1 MSISPQR
8 PILVQAVR
16 DLVAAARSERALVP
30 QDSGERQFY
39 LGVQAAAEEVLH
51 PELGV
56 SRDESWLAHQSPSF
70 REGYMK
76 TSTRLT
82 TAKTA
87 AEPPL
92 RVPLPKPDQ
101 KR

>member
-1 MSISPQR
+1 MNMSPKR
-8 PILVQAVR
+8 PILVRAVR

-30 QDSGERQFY
+30 LDSEARQFY
-39 LGVQAAAEEVLH
+39 LGVEAAAEEVLH

-56 SRDESWLAHQSPSF
+56 SRGESWLDHQRPSF
-70 REGYMK
+70 RDGYLK

-92 RVPLPKPDQ
+92 QVPLPRPDP